1 MIYSFVVHF
10 AIIINFSII
19 VIIVIIIITIGMMM
33 MIIITI
39 IIIIVGF
46 FPQSP
51 IDVYPQIV
59 TKIINSKYLD
69 VNNNIFFEWNTDQQ
83 NQKMCWYKQV
93 ISKNINIIKSLKKE
107 REKL

>member
-46 FPQSP
+46 IPQSP
-51 IDVYPQIV
+51 IDVYH
-59 TKIINSKYLD
+59 K
-69 VNNNIFFEWNTDQQ
+69 
-83 NQKMCWYKQV
+83 
-93 ISKNINIIKSLKKE
+93 
-107 REKL
+107 

>member
-39 IIIIVGF
+39 TIIIVGF
-46 FPQSP
+46 IPQSP

-69 VNNNIFFEWNTDQQ
+69 VNNNIFFSNETP
-83 NQKMCWYKQV
+83 
-93 ISKNINIIKSLKKE
+93 ISKIKKCAGINRWSVKILISK
-107 REKL
+107 RV